1 MLPQVMQRMSLNAG
15 LVQADT
21 MPVPGTGVAEVEL
34 EAFHRYYRKCF
45 GVEVATPPVTPDVT
59 PEMNRLEL
67 MRALG
72 LKDQRHFRQ
81 QNQQAALNQGWM
93 EMTVSEKPS
102 SHLQRHRLTDAGRRW
117 QARQL

>member
-59 PEMNRLEL
+59 PEMNHLEL

-72 LKDQRHFRQ
+72 LKDLRHFRQ
-81 QNQQAALNQGWM
+81 QNQQAAGAAVHHSRAHSGGQECRWHAA
-93 EMTVSEKPS
+93 P
-102 SHLQRHRLTDAGRRW
+102 RRRR
-117 QARQL
+117 A